1 MEKHGKK
8 GEYAFS
14 VNVESNNTSSYELKM
29 KANNLFTSVYRAF
42 MSMIAILKQVTFN
55 KKQIPHY
62 NRQRLSFFHAT
73 LTKVEFSQRFSF
85 AFCSR
90 ATLICLTT

>member
-1 MEKHGKK
+1 MEQHGKK

-42 MSMIAILKQVTFN
+42 MSMVAILKQVTFN
-55 KKQIPHY
+55 KK
-62 NRQRLSFFHAT
+62 
-73 LTKVEFSQRFSF
+73 
-85 AFCSR
+85 
-90 ATLICLTT
+90 